1 MRIPQYGKGDSPLF
15 PAPFLTA
22 SPITAT
28 GILQLFFV
36 RCETMDPKK
45 FAGIAFIVFIWI
57 CIAWLLYPL
66 ITLDSVNM
74 INAKQYLYRSAIGIG
89 LMIILFG
96 KTVVDLL
103 FPQAINRRIPVINIV
118 FLIIYSFLMAGGIIF
133 MVTRLIVLYI
143 RNQDD
148 GMPSYF

>member
-1 MRIPQYGKGDSPLF
+1 MRIHRYEKGDSPLF
-15 PAPFLTA
+15 PSHFLTV
-22 SPITAT
+22 SPSTKT
-28 GILQLFFV
+28 RILQLFLV
-36 RCETMDPKK
+36 RYETMDSKK
-45 FAGIAFIVFIWI
+45 IAGIAFIAFIWI
-57 CIAWLLYPL
+57 CIAWLLFPL

-96 KTVVDLL
+96 KTIFDLL
-103 FPQAINRRIPVINIV
+103 FPQATNRRIPVINAV
-118 FLIIYSFLMAGGIIF
+118 FLIIYSFLMVGGIIF
-133 MVTRLIVLYI
+133 MVTRLILLYI